1 MYYEQVYERFIVENE
16 NNEVMD
22 QIDKRKNRK
31 KSKKQP
37 KRKTYY
43 LRKKRC

>member
-31 KSKKQP
+31 KSKKQS
-37 KRKTYY
+37 KRQTYY